1 MNVIKRGGN
10 TLDVNMKTTA
20 ILLFLLSGFSYSKM
34 ASSCDGTAGLAAL
47 YSNNESRAYEL
58 LKACAADLNASGET
72 LHQLHGFAYFT
83 NYGNYSSFDE
93 RMIDSEQLLCRAVHK
108 GYSTSVVVLASYY
121 EQGDKS
127 LGIRKNSL
135 VGNCLFGLQKNDLK
149 YANILDVQA
158 CLSLNPDIDA
168 TYECY

>member
-1 MNVIKRGGN
+1 MR
-10 TLDVNMKTTA
+10 M
-20 ILLFLLSGFSYSKM
+20 FLLCIALL
-34 ASSCDGTAGLAAL
+34 ASCISIGVSSECDEKNGLAAL

-127 LGIRKNSL
+127 LGIRENSL
-135 VGNCLFGLQKNDLK
+135 VGKCLFGLQKDDLK
-149 YANILDVQA
+149 YAKTLDVQA
-158 CLSLNPDIDA
+158 CLSLNPDIDP

>member
-1 MNVIKRGGN
+1 MRI
-10 TLDVNMKTTA
+10 
-20 ILLFLLSGFSYSKM
+20 FLLCIALLAGCISIGV
-34 ASSCDGTAGLAAL
+34 SSEWDEKNGLAAL
-47 YSNNESRAYEL
+47 YTTNESRAYEL

-108 GYSTSVVVLASYY
+108 GYTTSVVVLAAYY
-121 EQGDKS
+121 RDGDKS
-127 LGIRKNSL
+127 LGIKANSL
-135 VGNCLFGLQKNDLK
+135 VRNCLLGLQEDGLE
-149 YANILDVQA
+149 YANISDVQA
-158 CLSLNPDIDA
+158 CLSLNPDIDP

>member
-1 MNVIKRGGN
+1 MRI
-10 TLDVNMKTTA
+10 
-20 ILLFLLSGFSYSKM
+20 FLLCIALLAGCISIGV
-34 ASSCDGTAGLAAL
+34 SSECDEKNGLAAL

-72 LHQLHGFAYFT
+72 LHQLHGIAYFT

-108 GYSTSVVVLASYY
+108 GYTTSVVVLAAYY
-121 EQGDKS
+121 RDGDKS
-127 LGIRKNSL
+127 LGIKANSL
-135 VGNCLFGLQKNDLK
+135 VRNCLLGLQEDDLE
-149 YANILDVQA
+149 YANISHVQA
-158 CLSLNPDIDA
+158 CLSLNPDIDP

>member
-1 MNVIKRGGN
+1 MRI
-10 TLDVNMKTTA
+10 
-20 ILLFLLSGFSYSKM
+20 FLLCIVLLVGCISIGV
-34 ASSCDGTAGLAAL
+34 SSECDEKNGLAAL

-108 GYSTSVVVLASYY
+108 GYSTSIVVLASYY

-127 LGIRKNSL
+127 LGIKENSL
-135 VGNCLFGLQKNDLK
+135 VSNCLFGLQKDDLK
-149 YANILDVQA
+149 YAKILDVQA
-158 CLSLNPDIDA
+158 CLSLNPDIDP